1 MPTKSAG
8 QQLPDTTS
16 LHKEHGPTTVSFAAA
31 IVSTTRFAEMQ
42 KGKLLTDQTFPVI
55 ENALQ
60 SYPGYV
66 LKDRIVLPDDRPAIQ
81 KFLLEQVAA
90 PNHVDAI
97 ILSGGTGISAKDQT
111 VESCR
116 TLFHKEIT
124 GFGEL
129 FRYLS
134 YQQIGTAAMISRAAA
149 GTIKSL
155 IVFCLPGSPRAVQ
168 LGMEKL
174 ILPEISHMCYEMRK
188 E

>member
-1 MPTKSAG
+1 MPQKE
-8 QQLPDTTS
+8 LPDTTS
-16 LHKEHGPTTVSFAAA
+16 MHKKQGPESLSFAAA

-42 KGKLLTDQTFPVI
+42 NGKLLTDETFPII
-55 ENALQ
+55 ESALKAH
-60 SYPGYV
+60 PGFI
-66 LKDRIVLPDDRPAIQ
+66 LKDRVVLPDDRPAIQ
-81 KFLLEQVAA
+81 RFLLEQIAA
-90 PNHVDAI
+90 PKHVDAI

-124 GFGEL
+124 GFGEI

-134 YQQIGTAAMISRAAA
+134 YQQVGSAAMISRAAA
-149 GTIKSL
+149 GTIKSV

-168 LGMEKL
+168 LGLEKL

>member
-1 MPTKSAG
+1 MPTKEAG
-8 QQLPDTTS
+8 STLPDTTAT
-16 LHKEHGPTTVSFAAA
+16 HKEQGPKSISFAAA

-55 ENALQ
+55 ENILKTH
-60 SYPGYV
+60 PDYV
-66 LKDRIVLPDDRPAIQ
+66 LKDRTVLPDDRPAIQ
-81 KFLLEQVAA
+81 KYLLEQIAA
-90 PNHVDAI
+90 PNHVDV
-97 ILSGGTGISAKDQT
+97 ILLAGGTGISSKDQT

-134 YQQIGTAAMISRAAA
+134 FQQIGTAAMISRAAA
-149 GTIKSL
+149 GTIKSVL
-155 IVFCLPGSPRAVQ
+155 VFCLPGSPRAVQ
-168 LGMEKL
+168 LALEKL
-174 ILPEISHMCYEMRK
+174 ILPEISHMCYEMHK

>member
-1 MPTKSAG
+1 MPTKEAR
-8 QQLPDTTS
+8 QELPDTTS
-16 LHKEHGPTTVSFAAA
+16 VHKQQGPKSVSFAAA

-42 KGKLLTDQTFPVI
+42 SGKLLTDQTFPII
-55 ENALQ
+55 ESALKA
-60 SYPGYV
+60 YPGYV
-66 LKDRIVLPDDRPAIQ
+66 LKDRVVLPDDRPAIQ

-97 ILSGGTGISAKDQT
+97 VLAGGTGISTKDQT

-116 TLFHKEIT
+116 TLFHKEII
-124 GFGEL
+124 GFGEV

-134 YQQIGTAAMISRAAA
+134 FQQVGSAAMISRATA
-149 GTIKSL
+149 GTIKSV

-168 LGMEKL
+168 LALEKL
-174 ILPEISHMCYEMRK
+174 ILPEISHMCYELRK

>member
-1 MPTKSAG
+1 MPQKE
-8 QQLPDTTS
+8 LPDTTS
-16 LHKEHGPTTVSFAAA
+16 MHKKQGPESLSFAAA

-42 KGKLLTDQTFPVI
+42 NGKLLTDETFPII
-55 ENALQ
+55 ESSLKA
-60 SYPGYV
+60 YPGFV
-66 LKDRIVLPDDRPAIQ
+66 LKDRVVLPDDRPAIQ
-81 KFLLEQVAA
+81 KFLLEQVSAH
-90 PNHVDAI
+90 NHVDAI

-124 GFGEL
+124 GFGEI

-134 YQQIGTAAMISRAAA
+134 YQQVGSAAMISRAAA
-149 GTIKSL
+149 GTIKSV

-168 LGMEKL
+168 LGLEKL